1 MAGTKVELLAG
12 MKVVLSAWHS
22 VGTMA
27 AKKVMKKAE
36 PWAALMVARWE
47 LPMAGWRAELLDLSL
62 VGRKVALKAVR
73 TAATTAG
80 QRADL
85 SAVWWAGV

>member
-1 MAGTKVELLAG
+1 MLAD
-12 MKVVLSAWHS
+12 MKAVLSAGHS
-22 VGTMA
+22 VGKMA

-62 VGRKVALKAVR
+62 AGRKVVQKAVR
-73 TAATTAG
+73 TAVMTAG
-80 QRADL
+80 PRADL